1 MQKGLQSSFEI
12 WCWDRDEIEESGHVG
27 VKLKDTIYGFY
38 PRKGEVVGG
47 VFHPV
52 DALGVVLVESET
64 DCADRYSDLYLE
76 EIGIIVALKGII
88 VVDKET
94 NIIRS
99 ETIPIPS
106 VHVFKIRVAKEVAEI
121 LETYMKSLQENVA
134 NGALLYNLSKNNCV
148 TTTLECLQ
156 QANVLDVDN
165 LKRTIRAPSPSS
177 LIRDLST
184 IKELKTGEL
193 SGCRVLT
200 LGVAG
205 NHFGWI
211 YDPMKN

>member
-1 MQKGLQSSFEI
+1 MAE
-12 WCWDRDEIEESGHVG
+12 
-27 VKLKDTIYGFY
+27 
-38 PRKGEVVGG
+38 
-47 VFHPV
+47 
-52 DALGVVLVESET
+52 
-64 DCADRYSDLYLE
+64 
-76 EIGIIVALKGII
+76 
-88 VVDKET
+88 
-94 NIIRS
+94 
-99 ETIPIPS
+99 
-106 VHVFKIRVAKEVAEI
+106 EVAET

-211 YDPMKN
+211 YDPTKN